1 MGQPSEASLRQLRYF
16 AALAEDLHF
25 GRAASRLGV
34 SQPALSRQIQN
45 LEKLVGAELVER
57 TKRNVALTPAG
68 AAFAAQARE
77 TLNHHERS
85 VETAR
90 NVAARLGE
98 SLAIGF
104 ESCAPFHDLP
114 AVIKEFITRY
124 PKTRLSTFEM
134 PGPEQ
139 PEALARHRI
148 DLGFL
153 HPPVPDQS
161 LFSFERVADERFIVA
176 LPSDHRLASKQK
188 VPSVELASEKF
199 VLFPRALA
207 PSCYDAIQRICQAAG
222 FTPEVAHESNGV
234 SVSLRLIP
242 AVGAV
247 TLFPECVGRRRSR
260 GVVYRELE
268 GSVTTVTSGFLRR
281 SGDPALS
288 VMRFVKMWRA
298 VKSQR
303 A

>member
-1 MGQPSEASLRQLRYF
+1 M
-16 AALAEDLHF
+16 
-25 GRAASRLGV
+25 
-34 SQPALSRQIQN
+34 
-45 LEKLVGAELVER
+45 
-57 TKRNVALTPAG
+57 
-68 AAFAAQARE
+68 
-77 TLNHHERS
+77 TLNQHERS

-90 NVAARLGE
+90 NVAARGSE

-114 AVIKEFITRY
+114 AVIKEFMARY

-139 PEALARHRI
+139 AEALARRRI

-176 LPSDHRLASKQK
+176 LPSGHRLASKQR
-188 VPSVELASEKF
+188 VPSVELAREKF

-207 PSCYDAIQRICQAAG
+207 PSCYDAIERICQAAG
-222 FTPEVAHESNGV
+222 FTPQVAHESNGV
-234 SVSLRLIP
+234 SVSLRLLP

-260 GVVYRELE
+260 GVVYRQLE
-268 GSVTTVTSGFLRR
+268 GGITTVTSGFLRR
-281 SGDPALS
+281 SGDPAVPILRFLK
-288 VMRFVKMWRA
+288 VWQFVKSR
-298 VKSQR
+298 R
-303 A
+303 G